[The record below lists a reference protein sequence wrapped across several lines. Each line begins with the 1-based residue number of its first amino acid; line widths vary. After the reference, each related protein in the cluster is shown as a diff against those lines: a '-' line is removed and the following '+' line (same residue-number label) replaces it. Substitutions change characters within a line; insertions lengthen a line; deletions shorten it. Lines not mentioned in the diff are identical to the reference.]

1 MTESPR
7 TVPTGLR
14 PMTGADLDRVI
25 ELEPILF
32 GAGAWSREAYDSELT
47 RSDRHYVVVE
57 TMDRRVVAY
66 AGIALAPESTIM
78 TIGVDPQ
85 FRRRGL
91 ARLMLAELIARA
103 RSVPAEAVFLEVRL
117 HDEGA
122 QALYTSFGFVPL
134 GVRRRYYQP
143 EGADAL
149 VMRLP
154 LDAPHHRG
162 PGPVGSEVIEE

>member
-1 MTESPR
+1 MS
-7 TVPTGLR
+7 
-14 PMTGADLDRVI
+14 GADLDRVI
-25 ELEPILF
+25 ELEPVLF
-32 GAGAWSREAYDSELT
+32 GAGAWSRASYESELA

-57 TMDRRVVAY
+57 TEPGLVVGY
-66 AGIALAPESTIM
+66 AGVALAPESTVM
-78 TIGVDPQ
+78 TIGVAPTH
-85 FRRRGL
+85 RRRGL

-103 RSVPAEAVFLEVRL
+103 RSVSAEAVFLEVRL

-122 QALYTSFGFVPL
+122 QALYRSFGFEAL

-154 LDAPHHRG
+154 LERPHRRG
-162 PGPVGSEVIEE
+162 LGPVGAEAIEE